1 MLIIASDIHLV
12 DGTCAK
18 SISPSAFYLFAD
30 RLRETA
36 IQASWRA
43 DNSYRPIDGIDLVLM
58 GDILDPLHSTRWLD
72 TQPGDTNYIRPWL
85 DPTKPGYDA
94 KLREVTRAIIET
106 NAEGLDV
113 IKKLSQPGALTIP
126 PAASRGKPDYESQ
139 NPIAIPIRVYYTIGN
154 HDWYYHLPDKRFDA
168 IRQDIIDVLG
178 LANPANIFPYDMNE
192 YGPLDELSARYKV
205 LMRHG
210 DYYDHFNYDVAKGR
224 NVGTLG
230 DVFAME
236 VLNRF
241 PVEVQKEI
249 GAQLP
254 DGLLDGLRRIVNVR
268 PVLATPLW
276 IATQIKAHAGS
287 PALATELKNIWDRV
301 CDEFLANDFVRKA
314 NKPFKLDTVDALKI
328 AVKLTDR
335 TSLTTINELINWL
348 RNKIGSGDISYA
360 THALNEPAVQKEQ
373 ARFVVYG
380 HTHFHEV
387 VPLDAYG
394 YLSDPES
401 QIYINSGTW
410 HSYYAIAAKNH
421 LKINQP
427 DEFVPYQSM
436 TYLAFYK
443 DGERGGRSFEAW
455 SGTFA

>member
-18 SISPSAFYLFAD
+18 SISPSAFYLFED
-30 RLRETA
+30 RLRQTA
-36 IQASWRA
+36 YQASWRK
-43 DNSYRPIDGIDLVLM
+43 DNTYHPIDGIDLVLM

-72 TQPGDTNYIRPWL
+72 TQPGNANTIRPWV
-85 DPTKPGYDA
+85 DPLKTGYDS
-94 KLREVTRAIIET
+94 KLHEVTRAIIET
-106 NAEGLDV
+106 NAEGLKI
-113 IKKLSQPGALTIP
+113 IKNLSRPGALTIP
-126 PAASRGKPDYESQ
+126 PAKRNGKPALKSHT
-139 NPIAIPIRVYYTIGN
+139 PVAIPVRVYYTIGN

-178 LANPANIFPYDMNE
+178 LNNPANPFPYEMDE
-192 YGPLDELSARYKV
+192 YEPLKELGTRYKI

-210 DYYDHFNYDVAKGR
+210 DYYDHFNFDPEKGR
-224 NVGTLG
+224 DVGTLG

-241 PVEVQKEI
+241 PVEVQKQL
-249 GAQLP
+249 GDQLP
-254 DGLLDGLRRIVNVR
+254 EGLLDGLRRIVNVR
-268 PVLATPLW
+268 PVLVTPLW
-276 IATQIKAHAGS
+276 IENQINEHAGS
-287 PALATELKNIWDRV
+287 PALETELKRIWDQV
-301 CDEFLANDFVRKA
+301 CDEFLNTDFVRNAHKA
-314 NKPFKLDTVDALKI
+314 FKFDTVDALRL
-328 AVKLTDR
+328 AVKITDR
-335 TSLTTINELINWL
+335 TSLTTINELVNWL
-348 RNKIGSGDISYA
+348 RSNMGSGEISYA
-360 THALNEPAVQKEQ
+360 AHALDESAIQKDQ

-380 HTHFHEV
+380 HTHFHEI

-421 LKINQP
+421 LKIHQP

-443 DGERGGRSFEAW
+443 EGERGGKSFEAW